1 MQTEY
6 IKLIGAALVIF
17 AGAGFGACP
26 VHKMKERTKEF
37 EELYFCLLRLKSEI
51 NHGGRPLPEAIH
63 AAADSKREGKD
74 GVYRLVMKSLANRLE
89 RGRESYETQLRSC
102 VEEGFR
108 DSVLTKEEQE
118 AFTETFLLL
127 GGGDKEKQVKM
138 LEYYTENVRMAIA
151 QEKEKR
157 KEKSYVYR
165 SLGVIGGIFLA
176 VVMY

>member
-6 IKLIGAALVIF
+6 LKLIGAALVIF

-26 VHKMKERTKEF
+26 VHKMKERIREF

-51 NHGGRPLPEAIH
+51 NHGGRPLPEAIR
-63 AAADSKREGKD
+63 AAADSKKD
-74 GVYRLVMKSLANRLE
+74 GKAGGYRRVMHRLAERLSQGKE
-89 RGRESYETQLRSC
+89 GYEALIRSC
-102 VEEGFR
+102 VTESFR
-108 DSVLTKEEQE
+108 DSVITKEEQE

-127 GGGDKEKQVKM
+127 GGGDKEKQVQL
-138 LEYYTENVRMAIA
+138 LEYYAENVRLAIA
-151 QEKEKR
+151 GEKEKR

-165 SLGVIGGIFLA
+165 SLGIIGGIFLA